1 MSNATVVYTIVHAG
15 EEVRTEAVSTSVTA
29 AEIKAQCVQN
39 WPELANAT
47 INISDDNRVTFTM
60 PTGTKQSA

>member
-1 MSNATVVYTIVHAG
+1 MSNSIVYTIVHSG
-15 EEVRTEAVSTSVTA
+15 EEVQTEAVTSA
-29 AEIKAQCVQN
+29 LSNEEIKAQCVAN

-47 INISDDNRVTFTM
+47 INVDANNRVTFAM